1 MSATLS
7 VDPPELAKLPTALR
21 AIAGAAGASALDVLR
36 GEAGVILKAC
46 AAGTSIAT
54 ADRADKRSRLRYLR
68 DQQLTGR
75 NGMMPVTVTAGAKKG
90 SEYGRV
96 FLRTATGGWRRT
108 HDAVFRPVAG
118 IPSSGR
124 KKPGDHYR
132 EHDWLLL
139 RSTIATV
146 RGGITAA
153 RTAGRK
159 TIGLGRQSW
168 VQIADTLGIRLED
181 VRGGSFFGKSISGSA
196 IAKARAAVASNGQ
209 SYSNGLGTLERT
221 QYETIIT
228 LLNRYPAGH
237 RTGMD
242 RILQSAI
249 VSRVRYFE
257 KNMELGVFNAIE
269 KTVRAYPYLQVL
281 SRG

>member
-1 MSATLS
+1 MSATLT
-7 VDPPELAKLPTALR
+7 VEPAEIAKIPTAFR

-46 AAGTSIAT
+46 AAGTTIAT
-54 ADRADKRSRLRYLR
+54 VDQADKRSRLRYLR

-75 NGMMPVTVTAGAKKG
+75 NGLVPVTVTAGAKKG

-96 FLRTATGGWRRT
+96 FLRTSTGGWRRT
-108 HDAVFRPVAG
+108 HDANFRPVVG
-118 IPSSGR
+118 MPSPGR
-124 KKPGDHYR
+124 RKPGDHYS

-146 RGGITAA
+146 RRGISTA

-168 VQIADTLGIRLED
+168 IQIADTLGIRLED
-181 VRGGSFFGKSISGSA
+181 VRGGSFFGKTISASA

-209 SYSNGLGTLERT
+209 TYANGLGTQERT
-221 QYETIIT
+221 QYEAIIT
-228 LLNRYPAGH
+228 LTNRYPAG
-237 RTGMD
+237 RRIGMD
-242 RILQSAI
+242 KTLQSAL
-249 VSRVRYFE
+249 VSRIRFFE
-257 KNMELGVFNAIE
+257 KNLELGVFNSIE
-269 KTVRAYPYLQVL
+269 QTARAYPYLQVL